1 MEKCYYEWI
10 AQLIR
15 RFFLSCW
22 LVFFVSQFG
31 LVSWSN
37 ADGETHT
44 LHGTWVL
51 NKQSY
56 MGLEQEYVLTLQ
68 PSGEFHLMI
77 KETSPL
83 VADTFFDEEGE
94 EDGEEMEGWESWE
107 EFIAEVDVNNN
118 GVADEED
125 YEATREPE
133 DEESWDEVLAMFG
146 DEDEDRVIDQEEYER
161 LAGSYDAAMDLEAEY
176 EQWIDEVFGETM
188 VTTTSIRGTWE
199 ASEFDITLT
208 RGEVEYGFNELTLEE
223 YYTYMVDFSYK
234 MMVLQAEQFNQEA
247 MTEEIF
253 YRMVL
258 DGAMD
263 SEGNPIEVSESAS
276 VDQLREAVV
285 KYSMVLFVFLADK
298 PAEFGMETENFALSM
313 SDDGTTLTHSDRST
327 LVFTRLDVNSAVE
340 AMSWGHIK
348 ALHR

>member
-1 MEKCYYEWI
+1 MENYV
-10 AQLIR
+10 AHGLQAIR
-15 RFFLSCW
+15 RLFFSYW
-22 LVFFVSQFG
+22 LTFFVSQFG
-31 LVSWSN
+31 VVTWAD

-44 LHGTWVL
+44 PHGTWVL
-51 NKQSY
+51 NTQSD
-56 MGLEQEYVLTLQ
+56 MGLEREYVLTLQ

-77 KETSPL
+77 KEISPL
-83 VADTFFDEEGE
+83 AADAFFYEEGE
-94 EDGEEMEGWESWE
+94 EGGEEIESWE

-125 YEATREPE
+125 YAASRDPE

-146 DEDEDRVIDQEEYER
+146 DENGDRVIDQAEYER
-161 LAGSYDAAMDLEAEY
+161 LAGGYDAAMDLEAEY
-176 EQWIDEVFGETM
+176 EEWMEEVFGETM
-188 VTTTSIRGTWE
+188 VTTMSIRGTWE

-223 YYTYMVDFSYK
+223 YYTYVIDFSYR
-234 MMVLQAEQFNQEA
+234 MMVLQAEQFDQEA
-247 MTEEIF
+247 MTEEMF

-258 DGAMD
+258 ADAVDG
-263 SEGNPIEVSESAS
+263 EGNPIEVSESAS

-285 KYSMVLFVFLADK
+285 EYSMVLFVFLADK
-298 PAEFGMETENFALSM
+298 PAEFGMETENFVLSM

-340 AMSWGHIK
+340 ATSWGHIK
-348 ALHR
+348 AFYR

>member
-1 MEKCYYEWI
+1 MGKYFTNGS
-10 AQLIR
+10 QLIR

-22 LVFFVSQFG
+22 LTFFFSQFG
-31 LVSWSN
+31 VVTWAD

-44 LHGTWVL
+44 LYGTWVL
-51 NKQSY
+51 NTQSD
-56 MGLEQEYVLTLQ
+56 MGLGQEYVLTLQ
-68 PSGEFHLMI
+68 SSGEFHLMI
-77 KETSPL
+77 KETSPI
-83 VADTFFDEEGE
+83 ATDSFFDEGDEEGS
-94 EDGEEMEGWESWE
+94 EEMEEWPSWE
-107 EFIAEVDVNNN
+107 EFIAESDVNNN

-146 DEDEDRVIDQEEYER
+146 DENGDRVIDQEEYER
-161 LAGSYDAAMDLEAEY
+161 LAGSYEAAMDLEAEY
-176 EQWIDEVFGETM
+176 EQWMEEVFGETM
-188 VTTTSIRGTWE
+188 ITTTSIRGTWE
-199 ASEFDITLT
+199 ESEFDITLT

-223 YYTYMVDFSYK
+223 YYTYVIDFSYK

-247 MTEEIF
+247 MTEEMY

-258 DGAMD
+258 ADAMD

-313 SDDGTTLTHSDRST
+313 SDDGTMLTHSVRSA
-327 LVFTRLDVNSAVE
+327 LVFTRLDVNSVVE
-340 AMSWGHIK
+340 ATSWGHIK
-348 ALHR
+348 ALYG

>member
-1 MEKCYYEWI
+1 MENYLTSGS
-10 AQLIR
+10 QLIQ
-15 RFFLSCW
+15 RFFFSCW
-22 LVFFVSQFG
+22 LAFFVSQFG
-31 LVSWSN
+31 VVSWAD
-37 ADGETHT
+37 ADGEKHT

-51 NKQSY
+51 NTQSD
-56 MGLEQEYVLTLQ
+56 MGLEREYVLTLQ

-83 VADTFFDEEGE
+83 AADTFFDAEGE
-94 EDGEEMEGWESWE
+94 EDGEEMEGWASWE

-125 YEATREPE
+125 YEAAREPE

-146 DEDEDRVIDQEEYER
+146 DENGDRVIDQAEYER
-161 LAGSYDAAMDLEAEY
+161 LAGGYDAAMDLEAEY
-176 EQWIDEVFGETM
+176 EEWMEEVFGETM

-223 YYTYMVDFSYK
+223 YYTYVIGFSYR
-234 MMVLQAEQFNQEA
+234 MMVLQAEQFDQEA
-247 MTEEIF
+247 MTEEMF

-258 DGAMD
+258 ADAMD
-263 SEGNPIEVSESAS
+263 GEGNPIEVSESAS

-285 KYSMVLFVFLADK
+285 ENMMQLFVFLADK
-298 PAEFGMETENFALSM
+298 PAEFGMETENFVLSM

-340 AMSWGHIK
+340 ATSWGHIK
-348 ALHR
+348 ALYR

>member
-37 ADGETHT
+37 ADGETHMPY
-44 LHGTWVL
+44 GMWVL
-51 NKQSY
+51 YTQSD
-56 MGLEQEYVLTLQ
+56 MGLEREYVLTLQ
-68 PSGEFHLMI
+68 SSGEFHLMI
-77 KETSPL
+77 KENSPI
-83 VADTFFDEEGE
+83 VTDSFFDGGDEES
-94 EDGEEMEGWESWE
+94 GEEMEEWPSWE
-107 EFIAEVDVNNN
+107 EFIAESDVNNN

-247 MTEEIF
+247 MTEEMY

-258 DGAMD
+258 ADAMD

-285 KYSMVLFVFLADK
+285 EYMMVLFVFLADK
-298 PAEFGMETENFALSM
+298 PTEFGMETEKFVLSM
-313 SDDGTTLTHSDRST
+313 NEDGTILTLSERST

-340 AMSWGHIK
+340 PMSWGHVK
-348 ALHR
+348 ALHK

>member
-1 MEKCYYEWI
+1 LEKYFTNVS
-10 AQLIR
+10 QLIR

-22 LVFFVSQFG
+22 LAFFVSQFG
-31 LVSWSN
+31 LVTWAN

-44 LHGTWVL
+44 PHGTWVL
-51 NKQSY
+51 NTQSD
-56 MGLEQEYVLTLQ
+56 MGLEREYVLTLQ

-83 VADTFFDEEGE
+83 TADAFFDEEGE
-94 EDGEEMEGWESWE
+94 EGDEEIESWE

-125 YEATREPE
+125 YEATRGPE

-146 DEDEDRVIDQEEYER
+146 DENGDQVIDQEEYES
-161 LAGSYDAAMDLEAEY
+161 LAGSYEAAMDLEAEY
-176 EQWIDEVFGETM
+176 EEWMEEVFGETM

-223 YYTYMVDFSYK
+223 YYTYMIGFSYK
-234 MMVLQAEQFNQEA
+234 MMVLQAEQFDQEA
-247 MTEEIF
+247 MTEEMF
-253 YRMVL
+253 YRMAL
-258 DGAMD
+258 ADAMD
-263 SEGNPIEVSESAS
+263 SEGNLIEVSESAS

-340 AMSWGHIK
+340 ATSWGHIK
-348 ALHR
+348 ALYR